1 MGLIWQMVDDARPPT
16 KVYERTNP
24 RADALHQILPNF
36 PAESR
41 RRLITAISPISI
53 STLATMIGD
62 NPPPAAKKT
71 RARKPKVKSGC
82 KTCKLR
88 GVKCDEAK
96 PVCRRCIST
105 GRICDGYGIWGGGGN
120 AYGSVSRIT
129 NPSRPPRPTSL
140 IATSCMPPSP
150 TSTRTLPP
158 LRGAITQH
166 EQRAFEYF
174 AHRTSHKLPG
184 IFDSPF
190 WSSLVFQASTRDPA
204 VLHALIA
211 LGAVDLGK
219 ATRELACAAE
229 RVKGY
234 ERVALV
240 QYNKAIASLGVHFKS
255 RDRDATRVALI
266 TCMLFICI
274 ELLRERF
281 KTANT
286 HLSNGLKLLSEIRWG
301 EGEEAKRGNELL
313 INTEL
318 ESVDDYLV
326 EAFTRFNIHSSLFG
340 QDTIIHYT
348 IASRP
353 SHAAHAIPHTF
364 TTFRIARLYLDAL
377 INAIYNLAHQTA
389 SLPPTPPL
397 LKHFTHTQSTLRSSL
412 ATWLQTFQTSLPTL
426 TARQPLI
433 APFVAPFLRTY
444 HTMSTIILATS
455 LHPRD
460 ELIYDA
466 HTAAFESMIR
476 LIRGVWE
483 TILSYHAPLGDQ
495 MPDPPGFTA
504 DMGFIPLLFFVVLK
518 CRFGRIRGEA
528 LELLGGAPHREGLW
542 DGVMAGGVGRRVVE
556 IEEGGG
562 RPGDEKR
569 MEEVEVPG
577 WARVYDVRVV
587 LRDAWE
593 GKAELR
599 YRRCGEGGV
608 EEVESAEVEFEFGSI
623 SSGRLGKCMFTGR

>member
-1 MGLIWQMVDDARPPT
+1 MV
-16 KVYERTNP
+16 
-24 RADALHQILPNF
+24 
-36 PAESR
+36 
-41 RRLITAISPISI
+41 
-53 STLATMIGD
+53 GD
-62 NPPPAAKKT
+62 KPSPAAKKT
-71 RARKPKVKSGC
+71 RARRPKVKTGC

-96 PVCRRCIST
+96 PICRRCIST
-105 GRICDGYGIWGGGGN
+105 GRTCDGYGIWGGGGN

-129 NPSRPPRPTSL
+129 NPSRPSHPLPLSPITSTTCIPGPL
-140 IATSCMPPSP
+140 

-158 LRGAITQH
+158 LRGATTQH

-174 AHRTSHKLPG
+174 LHRTSRKLPG

-190 WSSLVFQASTRDPA
+190 WSTLVFQASARDPA

-219 ATRELACAAE
+219 ATRELACAKE
-229 RVKGY
+229 RVRGY

-240 QYNKAIASLGVHFKS
+240 QYNKAIVSLGVHFRNK
-255 RDRDATRVALI
+255 DGDARRVALI

-286 HLSNGLKLLSEIRWG
+286 HLSNGLKLLSEMRRG
-301 EGEEAKRGNELL
+301 EGEEKKVVNELV

-340 QDTIIHYT
+340 QDTIILYT
-348 IASRP
+348 IAP
-353 SHAAHAIPHTF
+353 HASCADHAIPRAF
-364 TTFRIARLYLDAL
+364 TTFRTARLYLDTV
-377 INAIYNLAHQTA
+377 INAVYNLAHQVA
-389 SLPPTPPL
+389 SLRGNSPIPEHYTN
-397 LKHFTHTQSTLRSSL
+397 TQSHLRSSL
-412 ATWLQTFQTSLPTL
+412 NQWLQAFQTSLPTL
-426 TARQPLI
+426 TTHHPLI
-433 APFVAPFLRTY
+433 APLVAPLLYTY
-444 HTMSTIILATS
+444 HTMSTILLSTS
-455 LHPRD
+455 LSPRD
-460 ELIYDA
+460 ELAFDA
-466 HTAAFESMIR
+466 HTTAFESMIR

-483 TILSYHAPLGDQ
+483 TILSAHAPLGDEI
-495 MPDPPGFTA
+495 PDPPGFTA
-504 DMGFIPLLFFVVLK
+504 DMGFIPPLFFVVLK
-518 CRFGRIRGEA
+518 YRDRAVRREA
-528 LELLGGAPHREGLW
+528 LELLAGAPHREGLW

-562 RPGDEKR
+562 EGVEKG
-569 MEEVEVPG
+569 MVPG

-587 LRDAWE
+587 LRDGWE

-599 YRRCGEGGV
+599 FRRCGEGG
-608 EEVESAEVEFEFGSI
+608 EKRVESAEVEVEFGSI